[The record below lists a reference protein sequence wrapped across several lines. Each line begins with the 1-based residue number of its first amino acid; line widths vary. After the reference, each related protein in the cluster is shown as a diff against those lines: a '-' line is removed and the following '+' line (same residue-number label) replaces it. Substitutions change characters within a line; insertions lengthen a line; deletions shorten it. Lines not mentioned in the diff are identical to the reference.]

1 MTTDLSRWA
10 LAGALLLV
18 WLLLGAWWM
27 RPARRVGVT
36 GDATLILHASQTGQA
51 LELAQMTL
59 RRLLEGGQ
67 NAVLMPLGHAQP
79 AHLAAC
85 ENLLV
90 IAATT
95 GLGEPPD
102 EARAFAARMAQRP
115 DLSATRYAMLALG
128 DRKFEDFCSFGR
140 RVDAWLGQSGAKP
153 LHDRIEVDDLDPQAL
168 RRWDAVLDALGA
180 VETKPESLYQPW
192 QVTMREHLNPLP
204 AGADPIPALWRIA
217 LEPAAGALPDW
228 QAGDLFEVMT
238 PSGHRRDYSVASL
251 PDEGG
256 VILLVRAVQDEAG
269 KPGEG
274 SGLLI
279 AADSVAARLRDHAPF
294 HAPSGDGALLLIAA
308 GSGFAGIR
316 PHALNAMRGGRPVWI
331 ILGERHP
338 DIDAATV
345 AEARGW
351 DGEDRLHRLDLA
363 FSRAD
368 EGRRYVQ
375 HVIAAEGGTLV
386 HYLGEGGAVML
397 CGGLTMGKA
406 VEAAIDAA
414 LGEEWRIT
422 ARAEGRYH
430 ADLY

>member
-10 LAGALLLV
+10 VAAALLLV
-18 WLLLGAWWM
+18 WLLLSAWWM

-59 RRLLEGGQ
+59 RRLLQGGQ
-67 NAVLMPLGHAQP
+67 NAVLMPLGHAEP
-79 AHLAAC
+79 AQLAAC
-85 ENLLV
+85 ENLLI

-102 EARAFAARMAQRP
+102 EARAFVAHMADRP

-128 DRKFEDFCSFGR
+128 DRKYDDFCAFGR
-140 RVDAWLGQSGAKP
+140 QVDAWLGQAGAKP
-153 LHDRIEVDDLDPQAL
+153 LHGRIEVDDLDPQAL
-168 RRWDAVLDALGA
+168 HRWDAVLDALGA
-180 VETKPESLYQPW
+180 VETKAQSLYQPW
-192 QVTMREHLNPLP
+192 RVTARDHLNPVP
-204 AGADPIPALWRIA
+204 AGAEPIPALWRIA
-217 LEPAAGALPDW
+217 LAPAEGALPGW
-228 QAGDLFEVMT
+228 QAGDLFEIMT

-251 PDEGG
+251 PDEAG
-256 VILLVRAVQDEAG
+256 VTLLVRAVRDEAG
-269 KPGEG
+269 RPGEG

-294 HAPSGDGALLLIAA
+294 HAPPGEGPLLLIAA

-316 PHALNAMRGGRPVWI
+316 PHALTAMRAGRPVWI
-331 ILGERHP
+331 ILGERRP
-338 DIDAATV
+338 DSDAAIV

-351 DGEDRLHRLDLA
+351 MAQDRLHRLDLA
-363 FSRAD
+363 FSRA
-368 EGRRYVQ
+368 EQGGRYVQ
-375 HVIAAEGGTLV
+375 HVIAAEGAALAA
-386 HYLGEGGAVML
+386 YLASDGAVML

-406 VEAAIDAA
+406 VEAALDAA
-414 LGEEWRIT
+414 LGTQWCAT
-422 ARAEGRYH
+422 ARAAGRYH

>member
-1 MTTDLSRWA
+1 MMTTELSRWA
-10 LAGALLLV
+10 LAGALLV
-18 WLLLGAWWM
+18 GWLLLSGWWM

-36 GDATLILHASQTGQA
+36 GDATLILYASQTGQA

-67 NAVLMPLGHAQP
+67 NAVLMPLGHADP
-79 AHLAAC
+79 AHLAGC

-102 EARAFAARMAQRP
+102 EARPFAARMAEHP

-128 DRKFEDFCSFGR
+128 DRKYEDFCSFGR
-140 RVDAWLGQSGAKP
+140 QVDGWLAQAGAKP

-168 RRWDAVLDALGA
+168 HRWDAVLDALGA
-180 VETKPESLYQPW
+180 VETRAETLYQPW
-192 QVTMREHLNPLP
+192 RIAAREHLNPAP
-204 AGADPIPALWRIA
+204 PGADPVPPLWRIL
-217 LEPAAGALPDW
+217 LEPAADVLPEW
-228 QAGDLFEVMT
+228 QAGDLFEIMT

-256 VILLVRAVQDEAG
+256 VSLLVRAVSDETG

-279 AADSVAARLRDHAPF
+279 TADSVAGRLRDHAPF
-294 HAPSGDGALLLIAA
+294 HAPAGDGPLLLIAA

-316 PHALNAMRGGRPVWI
+316 PHALNAMRVGRPVWI
-331 ILGERHP
+331 ILGERNP
-338 DIDAATV
+338 DVDAATV
-345 AEARGW
+345 AEACEW
-351 DGEDRLHRLDLA
+351 DGEGRLHRLDLA
-363 FSRAD
+363 FSRAS
-368 EGRRYVQ
+368 EGRYVQ
-375 HVIAAEGGTLV
+375 HVIAAEGEALAQ
-386 HYLGEGGAVML
+386 YLGDGGAVML

-406 VEAAIDAA
+406 VEAALDDA
-414 LGEEWRIT
+414 LGGEWRTT
-422 ARAEGRYH
+422 ARADGRYH